1 MDMDW
6 STIFTNFV
14 NGCVSVAGRLLLSL
28 IVFALGMLFI
38 KLLLK
43 LFPNGK
49 KFGKMDETVRLFLN
63 NFIKIALYVILAVII
78 ISIMGVPMASVI
90 TVFATAGA
98 AIALAVQGSLAN
110 FMGGIMLLI
119 FRPISVGEVIKVADE
134 TGTVTEIG
142 FFYTQMIT
150 FDNIHVSIPNGTM
163 TSSVIIN
170 YSREDIRRA
179 EININVA
186 HGSDIELIKK
196 VAGYV
201 VEKNEKALSDPEY
214 FVRITDVTD
223 SAMVVTVRAWGKKD
237 DYAIIKCD
245 LYEDCKNAFAKAG
258 IEVPTS
264 KVNVQAVRQQQQ

>member
-1 MDMDW
+1 MNW
-6 STIFTNFV
+6 EQILTNFV
-14 NGCVSVAGRLLLSL
+14 DSCISIAGKLLLSL
-28 IVFALGMLFI
+28 VVFLIGMLLI

-43 LFPNGK
+43 FFPNGK
-49 KFGKMDETVRLFLN
+49 KFDKMDATVRSFVN
-63 NFIKIALYVILAVII
+63 NFLKIALYAVLVVII
-78 ISIMGVPMASVI
+78 VGIMGVPMASVI

-119 FRPISVGEVIKVADE
+119 FRPISVGEIIKVADE

-223 SAMVVTVRAWGKKD
+223 SAMVVTVRAWCKKD
-237 DYAIIKCD
+237 DYAVIKCD